1 MNSVLKNFK
10 SYPLTKL
17 KAWDDIQNSIK
28 LDWNE
33 SDETIPDFILKKSI
47 EELSNYNLNWYPPII
62 NEELEKAISQY
73 VKLDT
78 KYIRYAASSDVIHEY
93 LCLALL
99 NPGDTVLILNP
110 TYDNFRKTAELNR
123 ARISYFDLDDNF
135 NLDQNLFLS
144 EIKRQNPQVVYL
156 VNPNNPTGA
165 VISNNF
171 INELLIQFP
180 EVYFILDEAYFE
192 FYGVTSA
199 ELVIKY
205 QNIIITRSLSKA
217 FGAASIRFGYLIS
230 SEKITLNIDKVINP
244 KNVPLFTQI
253 LAKNILEN
261 SEYIHYRISL
271 INENKSRLMK
281 IFDLKNIKYLNS
293 QANFLFIKC
302 DSEEQKLNIISQLEA
317 QKIYVRNYSHLS
329 STSLYFRITI
339 GSSEKFKNVLSHFEK
354 F

>member
-1 MNSVLKNFK
+1 MNLVLKNFK
-10 SYPLTKL
+10 NYPLSKL
-17 KAWDDIQNSIK
+17 KAWDDIKNSIK

-33 SDETIPDFILKKSI
+33 SDESIPDFIVKKSI
-47 EELSNYNLNWYPPII
+47 EELATYNLNWYPPIF
-62 NEELEKAISQY
+62 NEELQKAISKY
-73 VKLDT
+73 IKLES
-78 KYIRYAASSDVIHEY
+78 KYIRYASSSDVIHEY

-123 ARISYFDLDDNF
+123 AKISYFDLDVDF
-135 NLDQNLFLS
+135 NLNQKQFIS
-144 EIKRQNPQVVYL
+144 EIRKCNAKIVYL

-165 VISNNF
+165 VISNNY
-171 INELLIQFP
+171 INELLIEFP
-180 EVYFILDEAYFE
+180 EVYFIIDEAYFE

-199 ELVIKY
+199 QLVISN

-217 FGAASIRFGYLIS
+217 FGAASIRFGYLIC
-230 SEKITLNIDKVINP
+230 SEKIIEIMDKVINP

-261 SEYIHYRISL
+261 CDYIYSRISL
-271 INENKSRLMK
+271 INENKSKLMK
-281 IFDLKNIKYLNS
+281 IFDLKNINYLYS
-293 QANFLFIKC
+293 SANFLFIKC
-302 DSEEQKLNIISQLEA
+302 DSEEQKLGIINQLEA
-317 QKIYVRNYSHLS
+317 KKIYVRNYSHLT

-339 GSSEKFKNVLSHFEK
+339 GSSDKFKNVLSHFEM